1 MRNVLAPV
9 MPSRASVRS
18 GAIGLVLGCLL
29 VSRRAVAEPEPGER
43 RVRAMT
49 LDQSLAHARA
59 HHPAAAASRARIEA
73 ALREA
78 DAVSAQW
85 LLRVGAFAQV
95 VGSTVNNS
103 TTTMISNPT
112 VDIPRVGATRVDRT
126 ADMTPYASTAV
137 AVGFRQELFDFGRIA
152 AERAAAS
159 GLADVERQRATA
171 VEIDTSF
178 AVTQAF
184 FAVQSARAVA
194 QASRT
199 AYERAV
205 AHRDLARAN
214 VASGMRPP
222 IELTRSEADVARY
235 EAGTVRA
242 EGALHVARSVFAASV
257 GVADDELDAIGDPV
271 TSPELPSL
279 EDLAQRLAATPLARE
294 AQARLDAQ
302 RSETRRL
309 DAQTRPNVFATASVS
324 SRAGGAPPSAGS
336 VSVGEGF
343 LPLAPNYHV
352 GVVLAWSLIDPTFGR
367 RAEASRARETS
378 LGAEASFA
386 LRNQRAVLASAWR
399 DAETSARSL
408 DALARAEAA
417 ARANLDQAEQRF
429 RVGLGT
435 STELADA
442 QALRTEAEVQ
452 LAVARFQA
460 RRARAS
466 LDRIVQESR

>member
-1 MRNVLAPV
+1 
-9 MPSRASVRS
+9 MPSPPPLRR
-18 GAIGLVLGCLL
+18 GGLGLLVGCLFATRL
-29 VSRRAVAEPEPGER
+29 AAAQPEGGAPP
-43 RVRAMT
+43 VRAMT
-49 LDQSLAHARA
+49 LEQSLAYARA
-59 HHPAAAASRARIEA
+59 HHPAEVASRARIEA

-85 LLRVGAFAQV
+85 LPRVGAFAQI

-103 TTTMISNPT
+103 TTTMLSSPT
-112 VDIPRVGATRVDRT
+112 VDIPRIGATRVDRT

-137 AVGFRQELFDFGRIA
+137 AVGLRQELFDFGRIA
-152 AERAAAS
+152 AERAAAT
-159 GLADVERQRATA
+159 GLADVERQRARG

-178 AVTQAF
+178 AVTQSF

-194 QASRT
+194 QASRS
-199 AYERAV
+199 AFVRAV

-242 EGALHVARSVFAASV
+242 EGALHVARSVFAAAV
-257 GVADDELDAIGDPV
+257 GVADDELDASGDDAANLD
-271 TSPELPSL
+271 LPSFD
-279 EDLAQRLAATPLARE
+279 ELAQKLAGTPLARE

-302 RSETRRL
+302 RGETRRL
-309 DAQTRPNVFATASVS
+309 EAQTRPNLFATAAVS
-324 SRAGGAPPSAGS
+324 SRAGGAPPNAGT
-336 VSVGEGF
+336 VSVGDGF
-343 LPLAPNYHV
+343 LPIVPNYDV
-352 GVVLAWSLIDPTFGR
+352 GLMLAWPLLDPTFGR
-367 RAEASRARETS
+367 RADASRARETS
-378 LGAEASFA
+378 LGAEASVA
-386 LRNQRAVLASAWR
+386 LRNQRALLATAWR
-399 DAETSARSL
+399 EAETSARSL